1 MVPGIRYSED
11 INVDEV
17 KGLAALMSYKTA
29 CVNAPF
35 GGAKGGIKINPKNFS
50 ENELEKITRR
60 YTLELVKR
68 GFIGKNSV
76 VAVADVAPS
85 LVWQKNANFSKNEIP
100 SKSDFAIIIT
110 ATNDNV
116 YCLGPGIDVPAPDMN
131 TGPLEM
137 SWIADQYAKTLGE
150 C

>member
-11 INVDEV
+11 VNVDEV

-68 GFIGKNSV
+68 GFIGKNYV
-76 VAVADVAPS
+76 VADVPPF
-85 LVWQKNANFSKNEIP
+85 LVMSKSANFSKNEIP
-100 SKSDFAIIIT
+100 SKSDIEYIR
-110 ATNDNV
+110 
-116 YCLGPGIDVPAPDMN
+116 YR
-131 TGPLEM
+131 
-137 SWIADQYAKTLGE
+137 K
-150 C
+150 